1 MARPTVMTPDM
12 VTSICFELAGGNS
25 LASICRREDMPA
37 MSTVLLA
44 VVDDRDGFRSDYIRA
59 REAAGFSHAD
69 RLIDVA
75 DKMGTGE
82 LDPQQGKAM
91 NDAYKWAA
99 ERMSSKYHS
108 PNQTLEH
115 THKIKDD
122 GENEW

>member
-1 MARPTVMTPDM
+1 MTPEM
-12 VTSICFELAGGNS
+12 MIEIGTELAGGRS
-25 LASICRREDMPA
+25 LSSICRDEDMPSR
-37 MSTVLLA
+37 STVLLA
-44 VVDDRDGFRSDYIRA
+44 VIDNRDGFRAAYMRA

-69 RLIDVA
+69 EMLDVA
-75 DKMGTGE
+75 DKMGKGE

>member
-1 MARPTVMTPDM
+1 MARPTVMTPK
-12 VTSICFELAGGNS
+12 TTKEICFRLAGGKS
-25 LASICRREDMPA
+25 LSSICRAEDMPSR
-37 MSTVLLA
+37 STVLLA
-44 VVDDRDGFRSDYIRA
+44 VIDDRDGFRSDYMRA

-69 RLIDVA
+69 EMISVA
-75 DKMGTGE
+75 EKVEDGD
-82 LDPQQGKAM
+82 LDPQQAKVM

-115 THKIKDD
+115 THKVKDD